1 MVGLRCPKSLSV
13 GGAGWKQADRGAVR
27 GKEPGMRPEDMQCI
41 QLTLENIFNE
51 NKLQRKERVVGRSIQ
66 VTIKHI

>member
-1 MVGLRCPKSLSV
+1 MSK
-13 GGAGWKQADRGAVR
+13 
-27 GKEPGMRPEDMQCI
+27 GKEPGMRPEDMQWYPV
-41 QLTLENIFNE
+41 TLENIFNE